1 MSGAADELAA
11 LLDEV
16 RGCRLCAPHLPH
28 PPRPV
33 LRAEAG
39 ARILIVGQAPGRR
52 VHESGIPWNDPS
64 GDRLRG
70 WLELD
75 RETFYDARR
84 IAIVPTGFC
93 YPGTVGGADLPPR
106 PECAP
111 LWHPRLMRALP
122 WLELSLLVGR
132 YAQAYALGRRCR
144 GSVRETVAAW
154 REFAPAV
161 FPTPHPSWRVTNW
174 LKRNPWFEAEVLPA
188 LRARLRALL

>member
-1 MSGAADELAA
+1 MSGAADALAA

-16 RGCRLCAPHLPH
+16 RGCRVCAPHLPH

-52 VHESGIPWNDPS
+52 VHVSGIPWDDPS

-75 RETFYDARR
+75 RDTFYDARR

-93 YPGTVGGADLPPR
+93 YPGTVGGADAPPR

-111 LWHPRLMRALP
+111 LWHPRLMRHLP
-122 WLELSLLVGR
+122 RLELTLLVGR

-174 LKRNPWFEAEVLPA
+174 LKRNPRFEAEVLPA
-188 LRARLRALL
+188 LRARLRSLL

>member
-52 VHESGIPWNDPS
+52 VHVSGIPWNDPS

-111 LWHPRLMRALP
+111 LWHPRLMRHLP
-122 WLELSLLVGR
+122 RLELTLLVGR

-174 LKRNPWFEAEVLPA
+174 LKRNPRFEAELLPA
-188 LRARLRALL
+188 LRARLRSLL

>member
-1 MSGAADELAA
+1 MSGAAELAA
-11 LLDEV
+11 LLDEI

-52 VHESGIPWNDPS
+52 VHESGIPWNDAS
-64 GDRLRG
+64 GDRLRR

-111 LWHPRLMRALP
+111 LWHPPLMRHLP
-122 WLELSLLVGR
+122 RLELTLLVGR

-154 REFAPAV
+154 RQFAPAV

-174 LKRNPWFEAEVLPA
+174 LKRNPRFEAEVLPA

>member
-1 MSGAADELAA
+1 MSGAAELAA

-52 VHESGIPWNDPS
+52 VHVSGIPWDDPS

-93 YPGTVGGADLPPR
+93 YPGTVGGADAPPR

-111 LWHPRLMRALP
+111 LWHPRLMRHLP
-122 WLELSLLVGR
+122 RLELTLLVGR

-154 REFAPAV
+154 REFAPSV
-161 FPTPHPSWRVTNW
+161 FPTPHPSWRVTGW
-174 LKRNPWFEAEVLPA
+174 LKRNPQFEAEVLPA
-188 LRARLRALL
+188 LRARLRSLL

>member
-1 MSGAADELAA
+1 MSGAADALAA

-52 VHESGIPWNDPS
+52 VHVSGIPWDDPS

-93 YPGTVGGADLPPR
+93 YPGTVGGADAPPR

-111 LWHPRLMRALP
+111 LWHPRLMRHLP
-122 WLELSLLVGR
+122 RLELTLLVGR

-174 LKRNPWFEAEVLPA
+174 LKRNPRFEAEVLPA
-188 LRARLRALL
+188 LRARLRSLL

>member
-1 MSGAADELAA
+1 MSGAAELAA

-52 VHESGIPWNDPS
+52 VHESGVPWNDPS

-111 LWHPRLMRALP
+111 LWHPRLMRQLP
-122 WLELSLLVGR
+122 RLELHILVGR

-144 GSVRETVAAW
+144 GTVRETVAAW

-174 LKRNPWFEAEVLPA
+174 LKRNPWFETEVLPA

>member
-1 MSGAADELAA
+1 MSAAADALAA

-16 RGCRLCAPHLPH
+16 RGCRVCAPHLPH

-52 VHESGIPWNDPS
+52 VHVSGIPWDDPS

-93 YPGTVGGADLPPR
+93 YPGTVGGADAPPR

-111 LWHPRLMRALP
+111 LWHPRLMRHLP
-122 WLELSLLVGR
+122 RLELTLLVGR

-174 LKRNPWFEAEVLPA
+174 LKRNPRFEAEVLPA
-188 LRARLRALL
+188 LRARLRSLL

>member
-52 VHESGIPWNDPS
+52 VHVSGIPWNDPS

-93 YPGTVGGADLPPR
+93 YPGTVGGADAPPR

-111 LWHPRLMRALP
+111 LWHPRLMRHLP
-122 WLELSLLVGR
+122 RLELTLLVGR

-174 LKRNPWFEAEVLPA
+174 LKRNAAFEAELLPA
-188 LRARLRALL
+188 LRARLQALL